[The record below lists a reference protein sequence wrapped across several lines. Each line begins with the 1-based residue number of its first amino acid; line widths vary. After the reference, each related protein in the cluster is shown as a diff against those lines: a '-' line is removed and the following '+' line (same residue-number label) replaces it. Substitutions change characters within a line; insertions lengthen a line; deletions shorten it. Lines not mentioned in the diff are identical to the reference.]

1 MYLTCVFSLL
11 SFYIL
16 ILYVNSEML
25 NTYRIEYYNFELKLY
40 ISIIITY

>member
-1 MYLTCVFSLL
+1 
-11 SFYIL
+11 
-16 ILYVNSEML
+16 ML